1 MGQVMR
7 RRLCDMIVRI
17 LILVAV
23 LNGLSACTTTT
34 KGSFCAIET
43 PTRLSA
49 AAIAALSDAE
59 VRTILAHNRTGQRLC
74 GWRP

>member
-1 MGQVMR
+1 MVAKA
-7 RRLCDMIVRI
+7 IV
-17 LILVAV
+17 LALVVA
-23 LNGLSACTTTT
+23 LAGCTTT
-34 KGSFCAIET
+34 KGSFCEIEK

-59 VRTILAHNRTGQRLC
+59 AKVILAHNRTGQKLC